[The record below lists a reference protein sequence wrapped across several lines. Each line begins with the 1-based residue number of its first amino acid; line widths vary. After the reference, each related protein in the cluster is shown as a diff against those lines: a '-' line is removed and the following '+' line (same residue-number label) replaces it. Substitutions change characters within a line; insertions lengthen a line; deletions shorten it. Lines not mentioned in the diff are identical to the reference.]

1 MNFLDRF
8 AALEK
13 ECAEEGL
20 LEQPPQLL
28 TEEDQD
34 SEDVQIVSKRTTS
47 DEKSEWIEKK
57 TLKPEDKVKL
67 VTTIIK
73 TVPLSTLVWAT
84 LLNIRGGAAYVFA
97 RICNQAESAHYKFHD
112 EELNE
117 FGLIPDGKVVV
128 EYFSLPDNF
137 PQYAVKDPT
146 TLKAYNE
153 PIKKNSD
160 TCPIDQWHP
169 ENCTH
174 LLKTVFRRKY
184 SSNVAQYIF
193 DRASAVANEFLRYES
208 QYRGNDI
215 MQSCFTT

>member
-1 MNFLDRF
+1 VMNFLDRF

-13 ECAEEGL
+13 ECEEII
-20 LEQPPQLL
+20 EQKQQPLP
-28 TEEDQD
+28 EDPD
-34 SEDVQIVSKRTTS
+34 NVQIVSNTTTI
-47 DEKSEWIEKK
+47 DEKNEWIEKK
-57 TLKPEDKVKL
+57 PMKPEDKVKL
-67 VTTIIK
+67 ITNVVK

-84 LLNIRGGAAYVFA
+84 LLNIRGGSAFVFA

-137 PQYAVKDPT
+137 PQYAVKDPA

-153 PIKKNSD
+153 PIKKSSD
-160 TCPIDQWHP
+160 TSPIDQWHP

-174 LLKTVFRRKY
+174 FLKTVLRRKY

-193 DRASAVANEFLRYES
+193 DHASAVANEFLR
-208 QYRGNDI
+208 
-215 MQSCFTT
+215 